1 MRKTWMVARHEF
13 AVTAGRLSFRIF
25 TAAVPV
31 LVLVALVGFTIARA
45 VIGDDEPSAGQVEAG
60 YVDLTADAG
69 GQGLFGA
76 FREQGNTVFVPYED
90 QETAVEGL
98 LAGRID
104 ALYVFPP
111 EFAENGVVV
120 KVEEQQAGIGDFDG
134 GGSSRALRNFILSNL
149 YAEQVGDGE
158 VERLLNPYA
167 LSVVEIDESGA
178 PAEETDRRKLLFFLA
193 AGGLLII
200 SVFMTAGYLM
210 QGLSEEKENR
220 IMEVLLSSIKPEQ
233 LMQGKLLGL
242 GAAGLMQMAV
252 WTIAV
257 LGGLFALGSFI
268 DVPIDLL
275 VPSPGGV
282 AAALAYFLLGYAFFG
297 TLQAAFGAITTNQRE
312 ANSITVFV
320 VLPAFVPMWFLQ
332 AIISDPEGT
341 LARTLSFVP
350 FTAPLTS
357 LIRLGLDGMGALD
370 LLLSLAALAVSV
382 WVVVLLTTRLFK
394 AYLLTFGQ
402 RPRIGD
408 LFRTLRGG

>member
-1 MRKTWMVARHEF
+1 M
-13 AVTAGRLSFRIF
+13 
-25 TAAVPV
+25 
-31 LVLVALVGFTIARA
+31 
-45 VIGDDEPSAGQVEAG
+45 
-60 YVDLTADAG
+60 
-69 GQGLFGA
+69 
-76 FREQGNTVFVPYED
+76 
-90 QETAVEGL
+90 
-98 LAGRID
+98 
-104 ALYVFPP
+104 
-111 EFAENGVVV
+111 
-120 KVEEQQAGIGDFDG
+120 
-134 GGSSRALRNFILSNL
+134 
-149 YAEQVGDGE
+149 
-158 VERLLNPYA
+158 
-167 LSVVEIDESGA
+167 
-178 PAEETDRRKLLFFLA
+178 LFFLA

-275 VPSPGGV
+275 APSPGGV
-282 AAALAYFLLGYAFFG
+282 AAALAYFLLGYAFFRH
-297 TLQAAFGAITTNQRE
+297 AASGIRGDHDEPAGGEQHDGVRR
-312 ANSITVFV
+312 AAGVRADV
-320 VLPAFVPMWFLQ
+320 VLQ

-408 LFRTLRGG
+408 LFRTLPRGVMTLAAGR

>member
-1 MRKTWMVARHEF
+1 M
-13 AVTAGRLSFRIF
+13 
-25 TAAVPV
+25 
-31 LVLVALVGFTIARA
+31 
-45 VIGDDEPSAGQVEAG
+45 
-60 YVDLTADAG
+60 
-69 GQGLFGA
+69 
-76 FREQGNTVFVPYED
+76 
-90 QETAVEGL
+90 
-98 LAGRID
+98 
-104 ALYVFPP
+104 
-111 EFAENGVVV
+111 
-120 KVEEQQAGIGDFDG
+120 
-134 GGSSRALRNFILSNL
+134 
-149 YAEQVGDGE
+149 
-158 VERLLNPYA
+158 
-167 LSVVEIDESGA
+167 
-178 PAEETDRRKLLFFLA
+178 
-193 AGGLLII
+193 
-200 SVFMTAGYLM
+200 
-210 QGLSEEKENR
+210 
-220 IMEVLLSSIKPEQ
+220 
-233 LMQGKLLGL
+233 
-242 GAAGLMQMAV
+242 
-252 WTIAV
+252 
-257 LGGLFALGSFI
+257 
-268 DVPIDLL
+268 PIDLL

-312 ANSITVFV
+312 ANSMTVFV